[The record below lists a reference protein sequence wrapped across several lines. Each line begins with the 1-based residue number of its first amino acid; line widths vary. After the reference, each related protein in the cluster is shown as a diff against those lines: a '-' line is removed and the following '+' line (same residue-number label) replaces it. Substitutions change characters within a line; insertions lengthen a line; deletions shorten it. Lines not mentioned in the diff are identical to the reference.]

1 MIDNTPLS
9 RNWYL
14 AGFLK
19 TLLTI
24 FFFFFAPKTT
34 VEPPCATTSRKRP
47 PHISGHLSKYFRT
60 QRFVVVESY
69 SKRPPIVSDR
79 DHIFM
84 MTVLELP
91 LFLTSSQRPPDT
103 MVCSLCS
110 LYVIRYSKY
119 GKNFKKQHGF
129 TYAKTKKLHANDS
142 LQKVG
147 LSTLLLVKDLVQ

>member
-1 MIDNTPLS
+1 MCDHLS
-9 RNWYL
+9 Y
-14 AGFLK
+14 
-19 TLLTI
+19 T
-24 FFFFFAPKTT
+24 
-34 VEPPCATTSRKRP
+34 TTSHKRP
-47 PHISGHLSKYFRT
+47 LIQNTKYFPT
-60 QRFVVVESY
+60 QSFVVVESY

-110 LYVIRYSKY
+110 LYVISYSKY
-119 GKNFKKQHGF
+119 EKNFKKQDGF
-129 TYAKTKKLHANDS
+129 TYARTKKLHAKDS
-142 LQKVG
+142 LQKVR